1 MIELFVLEIR
11 QFRMNILKLNKIYA
25 WSVILIF
32 NLIQRKINL
41 DKKHIYKNLKVIT
54 FYFGK

>member
-1 MIELFVLEIR
+1 
-11 QFRMNILKLNKIYA
+11 MNILKLNNIYE